1 MTLERQHVP
10 FLDVDATPV
19 TVSELTEV
27 LSAFVAEGR
36 TRTVVG
42 HNLHSV
48 TLLHSDP
55 VFRSFYEQSD
65 VVLIDGAPVLW
76 LWAETGEEDDGRG
89 PVMDYR
95 LGSTDWIPAWHV
107 EGLERIAVIG
117 AGAAANTGAVA
128 RLWRSSPARVWTACP
143 ARSGTGSWKKPPWTG
158 CPAAPP
164 ACAPGPGMPLQEQV
178 MARRLASLPPAVYCA
193 VGGAIEQ
200 LAGVQKLAP
209 RWIGRLDSSGP
220 GGPAP
225 PPAGGLQGVRRAV
238 GAAGPAAPPAPVPQ
252 PLGLRAGTG

>member
-19 TVSELTEV
+19 TVPELTDV

-55 VFRSFYEQSD
+55 VFRSFYERSD

-76 LWAETGEEDDGRG
+76 LWAKTGEDDDGRE

-95 LGSTDWIPAWHV
+95 LGSTDWIPALGAV

-117 AGAAANTGAVA
+117 AGAVANAGAVA
-128 RLWRSSPARVWTACP
+128 KLRQIVPGARVDGMPGEGWNP
-143 ARSGTGSWKKPPWTG
+143 DLEE
-158 CPAAPP
+158 AAVEWLCRLRPQLVLL
-164 ACAPGPGMPLQEQV
+164 GLGMPLQEQV
-178 MARRLASLPPAVYCA
+178 MARRLAKLPPAVYCT

-209 RWIGRLDSSGP
+209 RWIGRL
-220 GGPAP
+220 
-225 PPAGGLQGVRRAV
+225 GLEWAWRLMLHPQRVAYRVFGEPWVLLGLLFSRRVRR
-238 GAAGPAAPPAPVPQ
+238 
-252 PLGLRAGTG
+252 LRQG